1 MGLIAVLPARQ
12 RSGIGSRLIEA
23 GLKECEKTRYGLVVV
38 LGHPAYYSRFGFTRA
53 GRYGISWEGNAPE
66 GAFMVRE
73 LKKGKLSQVSG
84 IVKYCAEFNAL

>member
-23 GLKECEKTRYGLVVV
+23 GLKECKKSRYGLVVV
-38 LGHPAYYSRFGFTRA
+38 LGHPAYYPRFGFTRA

-66 GAFMVRE
+66 EAFMVRE
-73 LKKGKLSQVSG
+73 LKKENCRKSAGS
-84 IVKYCAEFNAL
+84 